1 MKIISAR
8 QPNYPIM
15 MQPDLFRDGIT
26 RIIKGEIAM
35 NWITVSIVTAY
46 AIAAF
51 LIVPLLAIGS
61 EAGHYKKKEAQI
73 HNGPIILSGTLTL
86 PKSAAPYPCVV
97 VQVAASQ
104 PGMLDA
110 ADDFFPKYLNQ
121 MANGLARGGIATL
134 QYDMRGADLSH
145 KEYLEFTLEDFAN
158 DALAAVQFLGKRSE
172 IDSNRIGL
180 CGLSE
185 GAWTVALAASRSK
198 DVDFLILLE
207 SPSFP
212 VEEADEAM
220 ARARGTT
227 EEEIQEMH
235 RGLKQVYQASRSGKV
250 DAELEAGIRK
260 QATETLKNLP
270 EKQRPPLDSFVQAQI
285 DRILSRNFRYLLDFQ
300 PKEVF
305 RKIKCPT
312 LALFGELGLMVPA
325 GGQPETMKAAFEAG
339 GNMAFTMQM
348 IPRASHIFTD
358 AKAGPQ
364 EIIPSKIVFAPG
376 FPDVIVDWIL
386 QRK

>member
-1 MKIISAR
+1 
-8 QPNYPIM
+8 
-15 MQPDLFRDGIT
+15 
-26 RIIKGEIAM
+26 M
-35 NWITVSIVTAY
+35 NWMTASVVTAY

-51 LIVPLLAIGS
+51 MIVPLLAIGS
-61 EAGHYKKKEAQI
+61 EAEYYEKKEVQI
-73 HNGPIILSGTLTL
+73 HNGPLILSGTLTL
-86 PKSAAPYPCVV
+86 PRPAAPYPCIVL
-97 VQVAASQ
+97 QVAASQ

-121 MANGLARGGIATL
+121 MANDLARGGIATL
-134 QYDMRGADLSH
+134 WYDMRGADLSH
-145 KEYLEFTLEDFAN
+145 KEYLKFTLEDFAD
-158 DALAAVQFLGKRSE
+158 DALAAVQFLRKRAE

-185 GAWTVALAASRSK
+185 GGWTVALAASRSK
-198 DVDFLILLE
+198 EVDFLILLE
-207 SPSFP
+207 SPSIP

-227 EEEIQEMH
+227 EEKIQEIR

-250 DAELEAGIRK
+250 DVELEAGIRK
-260 QATETLKNLP
+260 QTIETLKNLP
-270 EKQRPPLDSFVQAQI
+270 EKQRPPVDSFVQAQI
-285 DRILSRNFRYLLDFQ
+285 DRILSPNFRYLLDFQ
-300 PKEVF
+300 PTDVF
-305 RKIKCPT
+305 RKIQCPT
-312 LALFGELGLMVPA
+312 LALFGELGFMVPA
-325 GGQPETMKAAFEAG
+325 QRQPEFMKAAFEAG

-364 EIIPSKIVFAPG
+364 EIIPSKIIFAPG
-376 FPDVIVDWIL
+376 FPDAIFDWIL